1 MVCSIRLF
9 VLIEAI
15 LAERAHGRLSDRLL
29 EVSALDPRHAFSV
42 HLDDD
47 ILLLGPMLGK
57 DRRWGD
63 KVGRGATHGTL
74 LVVARAHD
82 INRFAAR
89 VSPLLDALKVGGVR
103 LRGSPREE
111 EAYCDAE
118 DVAAAAQ
125 KAECHRLLQTDRAQ
139 MV

>member
-47 ILLLGPMLGK
+47 ILLLGPMLDE

-63 KVGRGATHGTL
+63 KAGRGATHRTL
-74 LVVARAHD
+74 LVVAQAHD
-82 INRFAAR
+82 IDGFVAG
-89 VSPLLDALKVGGVR
+89 VSPLPDA
-103 LRGSPREE
+103 
-111 EAYCDAE
+111 CDAE

-125 KAECHRLLQTDRAQ
+125 KTECHRFLQTD
-139 MV
+139 